1 MFSENASGGEIL
13 SKKGRR
19 SFSVTDKMIAAE
31 FTTQTSFLSEMQFP
45 LSFVDL
51 EGWQSWQSASAL
63 NCLFLFF

>member
-1 MFSENASGGEIL
+1 MQDSMFSENASGGEIL

-51 EGWQSWQSASAL
+51 EG
-63 NCLFLFF
+63 